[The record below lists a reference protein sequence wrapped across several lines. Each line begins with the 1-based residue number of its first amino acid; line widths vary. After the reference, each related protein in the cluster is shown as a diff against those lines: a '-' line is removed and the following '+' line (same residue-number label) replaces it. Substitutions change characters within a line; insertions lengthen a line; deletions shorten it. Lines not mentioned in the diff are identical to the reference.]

1 MSAMRSIGARMV
13 DKLHK
18 VQLNDDSSADLEDR
32 LDEIDAAIQRFGY
45 YMNKVTEKDLA
56 IKTEMSSN

>member
-13 DKLHK
+13 DKLHE

>member
-13 DKLHK
+13 DKLHE

-32 LDEIDAAIQRFGY
+32 LDEIDAAIQRFGN